1 MNNVKRNS
9 PTAKTPRA
17 PLEQRSEQGPEQ
29 GFALYMAIGFI
40 VLITVL
46 AGSVGNTLNTAI
58 IAELRQSDSREL
70 LYEAETALSEGW
82 DYVFTQDGIDANWLS
97 SAVSDTSATGLE
109 DRTNCLSSRVTS
121 VSDYFIASQVTSSDI
136 RRRYFVRKDGDD
148 YFIFGCAFEGSNRR
162 AAMVEM
168 DSSGGFTRTRQRR
181 Y

>member
-1 MNNVKRNS
+1 MSNLPNENCDS
-9 PTAKTPRA
+9 TQ
-17 PLEQRSEQGPEQ
+17 LEQ

-58 IAELRQSDSREL
+58 IAELRQGDSRKL
-70 LYEAETALSEGW
+70 LDEAETALSAGW
-82 DYVFTQDGIDANWLS
+82 DYVFTQDGLDPTWLD
-97 SAVSDTSATGLE
+97 SAVSDTSLAALD
-109 DRTNCLSSRVTS
+109 DRANCLTSRVTS
-121 VSDYFIASQVTSSDI
+121 VSDYFIASQVTSSDV
-136 RRRYFVRKDGDD
+136 RRRYFVRKDGND
-148 YFIFGCAFEGSNRR
+148 YLIFGCAFDGSNLR

>member
-1 MNNVKRNS
+1 MSNLSNQNGDS
-9 PTAKTPRA
+9 TQ
-17 PLEQRSEQGPEQ
+17 LEQ

-58 IAELRQSDSREL
+58 IAELRQGDSRKL
-70 LYEAETALSEGW
+70 LDEAETALSAGW
-82 DYVFTQDGIDANWLS
+82 DYVFTQDGLDPTWLD
-97 SAVSDTSATGLE
+97 SAVSDTSLAALD
-109 DRTNCLSSRVTS
+109 DRTNCLTSRVTS

-148 YFIFGCAFEGSNRR
+148 YFIFGCAFDDSNLR

-168 DSSGGFTRTRQRR
+168 DSSSGFTRTRQRR

>member
-1 MNNVKRNS
+1 MSNLSNQNGDS
-9 PTAKTPRA
+9 TQ
-17 PLEQRSEQGPEQ
+17 LEQ

-58 IAELRQSDSREL
+58 IAELRQGDSRKL
-70 LYEAETALSEGW
+70 LDEAETALSAGW
-82 DYVFTQDGIDANWLS
+82 DYVFTQDGLDPTWLD
-97 SAVSDTSATGLE
+97 SAVSDTSLAALD
-109 DRTNCLSSRVTS
+109 DRTNCLTSRVTS

-136 RRRYFVRKDGDD
+136 RRRYFIRKDGDD
-148 YFIFGCAFEGSNRR
+148 YFIFGCAFDGSNLR

-168 DSSGGFTRTRQRR
+168 DSSSGFTRTRQRR